1 MKKQLAIVVVAILVL
16 SGIPMV
22 SANQAI
28 TSSEQNEISKMLKKI
43 ASQAEYIRSM
53 TEGDMPS
60 LFSLI
65 EREEI
70 KKVGKEKVSIT
81 QIPEQPLPQ
90 NISFAFP
97 AGDLNGD
104 SADDVLQHVYKYNPA
119 TELSTCE
126 IIALNGN
133 NGTELWNLTFSNA
146 LAVAYSA
153 GDLNGDGTND
163 VIIDVVMGIELY
175 PYSKI
180 IAVDGNNGAEIWSKT
195 ELFAVTL
202 AFPSGDLTGDN
213 ITELMVHVYSIDM
226 INETIITT
234 ISPVDGSNG
243 KELGSR
249 RFDNAIATAYPVG
262 DLTSDGMDDS
272 IVGVYR
278 MEMAEIETEE
288 APVPVSSEI
297 IAIDGS
303 DGSNLW
309 NKAFNNSLAIAYPA
323 GDLTGDGAV
332 DLLIGNYI
340 FEFESE
346 NETTI
351 ISEIMAIRGYD
362 GMALWIRDSDGIV
375 PLT

>member
-1 MKKQLAIVVVAILVL
+1 
-16 SGIPMV
+16 IPMV

-43 ASQAEYIRSM
+43 VSQAEYIRSM
-53 TEGDMPS
+53 TECDMPS

-163 VIIDVVMGIELY
+163 VIIDIVMGIELY

-180 IAVDGNNGAEIWSKT
+180 IAVDGNNGAEIWSKL
-195 ELFAVTL
+195 EPMAVTL

-213 ITELMVHVYSIDM
+213 TTELMVHVYSIDI

-249 RFDNAIATAYPVG
+249 RFDNAIAIAYPVG

-309 NKAFNNSLAIAYPA
+309 NKTFNNSLAIAYPA